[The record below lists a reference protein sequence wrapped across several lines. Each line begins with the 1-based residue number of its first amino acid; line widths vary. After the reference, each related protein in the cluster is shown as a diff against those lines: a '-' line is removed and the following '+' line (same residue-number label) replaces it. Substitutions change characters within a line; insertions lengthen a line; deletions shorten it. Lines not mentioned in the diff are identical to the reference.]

1 MTVDLLDTS
10 TAVAHLAQR
19 GLIGTNRKVTVTEL
33 GGGISNVVLLA
44 VAGED
49 RLIVKQSLPEL
60 KVADKWTATTERTIH
75 EGRALE
81 LIGARW
87 PGDVPKVRD
96 LDEQRHI
103 LVIQAADPSWT
114 NWKDVLMV
122 GQVRPAIGT
131 VLGDRLARWHSSIP
145 AEEVLL
151 AGLDDPQAF
160 DQLRID
166 PYYRATAQALPGWT
180 EVLNAHAADLGH
192 RLCLVH
198 GDFSPKNILVGP
210 KSRCWVI
217 DFEVAHLGNPVFDVA
232 FLITHLVLKS
242 VHNPGRALAFASTA
256 YQFLSAY
263 TSGTSRPAFS
273 DKQLVGHVGCLLLAR
288 VAGKSPAEYLDA
300 DQRRTTLQLA
310 EHLLTGGSQ
319 RVGDLWQH
327 SALAPPPP
335 GRNAAAQGRN
345 NR

>member
-1 MTVDLLDTS
+1 MTVDLLQPS
-10 TAVAHLAQR
+10 TAAAHLAQR
-19 GLIGTNRKVTVTEL
+19 GLIGTDREVTVTEL

-44 VAGED
+44 VSGED

-60 KVADKWTATTERTIH
+60 KVADQWTATTERTVH

-81 LIGARW
+81 LVGARW
-87 PGDVPKVRD
+87 PDDVPQVRD

-103 LVIQAADPSWT
+103 LVIRAADPSWT
-114 NWKDVLMV
+114 NWKDALIA
-122 GQVRPAIGT
+122 GRVRPAIGA

-145 AEEVLL
+145 AKDVLS

-180 EVLNAHAADLGH
+180 EVLNTHAADLRH

-210 KSRCWVI
+210 GTHCWVI

-232 FLITHLVLKS
+232 FLISHLVLKS
-242 VHNPGRALAFASTA
+242 VHNPSQAPAFASTA
-256 YQFLSAY
+256 NQFLAAY
-263 TSGTSRPAFS
+263 TSRTSRPAIS

-288 VAGKSPAEYLDA
+288 VAGKSPAEYLNT

-327 SALAPPPP
+327 PALAPPPGP
-335 GRNAAAQGRN
+335 KGAAEERN